1 MNTTAINW
9 SDIETCQPMCPHA
22 ATEQREQA
30 INRIFATIA
39 RKHRNMRQTLR
50 TLTPSRIY
58 RQELKVAR
66 RMAQAIDHHPTL
78 SNACL
83 WAMGIAFMIEDF
95 FNA

>member
-30 INRIFATIA
+30 IDRIFAAIA
-39 RKHRNMRQTLR
+39 RKHRNMRQALR
-50 TLTPSRIY
+50 TLTTSRIY
-58 RQELKVAR
+58 RQEMKVAC

-83 WAMGIAFMIEDF
+83 WAMKIVIFAEIFLYV
-95 FNA
+95 

>member
-22 ATEQREQA
+22 ATEQRELA

-39 RKHRNMRQTLR
+39 RKHHNMRQTLR
-50 TLTPSRIY
+50 TLAPSRIY
-58 RQELKVAR
+58 RQELNVAR

-83 WAMGIAFMIEDF
+83 WAMGIAIFVEIF
-95 FNA
+95 LYA

>member
-1 MNTTAINW
+1 
-9 SDIETCQPMCPHA
+9 
-22 ATEQREQA
+22 
-30 INRIFATIA
+30 
-39 RKHRNMRQTLR
+39 MRQTLR

-83 WAMGIAFMIEDF
+83 WAMGIAFMIEVF

>member
-1 MNTTAINW
+1 MNTTVINW

-83 WAMGIAFMIEDF
+83 WAMDIAFMIEVF
-95 FNA
+95 FNV

>member
-9 SDIETCQPMCPHA
+9 SDIEPCQPMCPHT

-50 TLTPSRIY
+50 TLTAPRIY

-66 RMAQAIDHHPTL
+66 RIAQAVDQHPTL

-83 WAMGIAFMIEDF
+83 WAMGIAFMIEVF
-95 FNA
+95 LYA